1 MICDFSV
8 GPTAACQHRNGEF
21 RCGKTVG
28 NGFVCCGVMNMPPSA
43 AESVGDFD
51 YPCKF
56 VRVIFFEARFRQT
69 LKKTVVFPDCF
80 DQVVCS
86 GYAPSF
92 HKVAF
97 CLFGLSF
104 AHPTHCCHKMK
115 EHFRDGAARLLH
127 PQGVFCHSY
136 AAAVIAGE
144 ICLVSHGVG
153 RE

>member
-1 MICDFSV
+1 MQIRAS
-8 GPTAACQHRNGEF
+8 NL
-21 RCGKTVG
+21 
-28 NGFVCCGVMNMPPSA
+28 
-43 AESVGDFD
+43 
-51 YPCKF
+51 
-56 VRVIFFEARFRQT
+56 FEARFRQT

-80 DQVVCS
+80 EQVVCS

-115 EHFRDGAARLLH
+115 EHFRDGVARLLH

-136 AAAVIAGE
+136 AAAVIAGKV
-144 ICLVSHGVG
+144 CLVSHGGGLRAAGRQLCKNHLLLQVASGAVG
-153 RE
+153 RSMTP